1 MSSLM
6 GFLSDDDYD
15 DDFYDESFFKTTL
28 TKRIDKDL
36 S

>member
-1 MSSLM
+1 M
-6 GFLSDDDYD
+6 GFLSDDDSD

>member
-1 MSSLM
+1 M
-6 GFLSDDDYD
+6 GFLSDDDSD
-15 DDFYDESFFKTTL
+15 DVFYDERFFKTTL